1 MFCKERHMPKPII
14 QIYDSVGTGLIICC
28 ESGIVITNQTGG
40 TSCLHPEIEGVFVPL
55 RNDYVEETGKFMS
68 PELELT
74 KHFEGFKH
82 GGAGATSGIDEEDA
96 EFIESVLKR
105 VRLFPPISVDRG
117 KLKKS
122 HEAWI
127 HVLISGDESDDPDL
141 SAFAHF
147 APYPRS
153 GIFTWANSD

>member
-1 MFCKERHMPKPII
+1 MPKPKI
-14 QIYDSVGTGLIICC
+14 QIYDSVGTGLIIAW
-28 ESGIVITNQTGG
+28 ESGIKVSNQTGG
-40 TSCLHPEIEGVFVPL
+40 TACLHPEMEGVFVPL
-55 RNDYVEETGKFMS
+55 RNGYTKESAKFMS

-74 KHFEGFKH
+74 KHFRGAKH
-82 GGAGATSGIDEEDA
+82 GGAGAISGIDEQDA

-105 VRLFPPISVDRG
+105 VRLCPPISVNRRR
-117 KLKKS
+117 LKDS

-127 HVLISGDESDDPDL
+127 HVTISGDESENADL

-147 APYPRS
+147 TPYPRD